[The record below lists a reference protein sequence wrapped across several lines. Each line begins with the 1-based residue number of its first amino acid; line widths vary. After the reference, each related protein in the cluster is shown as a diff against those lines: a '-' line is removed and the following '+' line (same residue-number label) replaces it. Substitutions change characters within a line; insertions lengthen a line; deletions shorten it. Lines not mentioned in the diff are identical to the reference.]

1 MTYDRDSGY
10 VTCDDCRTP
19 AFQIKG
25 NTLVIKHRHSGEKHT
40 TVVSLPELIA
50 RLNAAVD
57 NNPHPM
63 QS

>member
-25 NTLVIKHRHSGEKHT
+25 NTLVIQHRHNGEKHKT
-40 TVVSLPELIA
+40 IVLLQDLLDKMKSGGANGL
-50 RLNAAVD
+50 
-57 NNPHPM
+57 
-63 QS
+63 